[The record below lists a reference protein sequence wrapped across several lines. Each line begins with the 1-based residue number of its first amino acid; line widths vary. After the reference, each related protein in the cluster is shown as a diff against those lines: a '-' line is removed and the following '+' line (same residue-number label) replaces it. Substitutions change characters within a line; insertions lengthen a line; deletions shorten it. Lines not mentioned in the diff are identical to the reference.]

1 MRALLVVAALSAI
14 AIARAQAAVHDDVST
29 ALQPVRASWA
39 ANASANLDRAIQVTT
54 HSLALPLI
62 ERSLTLCSPFLLVE
76 IVPPHY
82 PR

>member
-39 ANASANLDRAIQVTT
+39 ANASASLDRAIQVTT

-62 ERSLTLCSPFLLVE
+62 ERSLTVCSPLLVE